1 MATVNL
7 LVRLDRGA
15 ETKYWKTCLRRQ
27 SRQKLRNLENV
38 KFSICQGEVKMLLGL
53 KGEKISQKNS
63 STSEKV
69 SEQCFVKSCPIWS
82 SPPSSCFKTGEQKII
97 RNLLRQTQQI
107 NQGKLPSSQNI
118 STKENL
124 LNLLEAALVPNFWSN
139 IFNCSAVNGGR
150 TLFQKGRF
158 APMML
163 CWPPG
168 RVTDAHS
175 GWKES
180 SFSSLRI
187 SRGGCFTLFLVLACQ
202 WICFGILHQWWPYF
216 ALPCEPLIRS
226 WKPWKGLQ
234 DT

>member
-1 MATVNL
+1 M
-7 LVRLDRGA
+7 
-15 ETKYWKTCLRRQ
+15 
-27 SRQKLRNLENV
+27 
-38 KFSICQGEVKMLLGL
+38 
-53 KGEKISQKNS
+53 NS

-69 SEQCFVKSCPIWS
+69 SEQCFVKSFPIWS
-82 SPPSSCFKTGEQKII
+82 SPPSSCFKTGEQKIM

-139 IFNCSAVNGGR
+139 IFNCAVNGGR

-187 SRGGCFTLFLVLACQ
+187 SRGGGLLFSLCWRASGYVLIFYHASMMAIFCFVLWTLDKVLETLKRSARHLKV
-202 WICFGILHQWWPYF
+202 WLR
-216 ALPCEPLIRS
+216 LPCFSRVIYSGKVDIHKMKLVPMTLINIANLLED
-226 WKPWKGLQ
+226 KEQPHF
-234 DT
+234 